1 MGYYDLFSYT
11 YDGSVAKHYAA
22 PRAAACA
29 ALDLKPGLT
38 VLDLPCGTGLSFP
51 GIAPAIGPEGL
62 LLGADLSA
70 GMLKQAKKKAEQQ
83 GWSQVVTLQADASTI
98 TPSQLEEAAGRPVS
112 IDRLQIFLGMTCFP
126 DWRNT
131 FTNLWTLLEP
141 GGRCVVVDIHTPK
154 KGFYGH
160 LATFVAQADVSRP
173 FWEPLEAVCEGF
185 ERSPQES
192 KALHGGT
199 IYLATG
205 TKPA

>member
-1 MGYYDLFSYT
+1 MSYYDLFSYS
-11 YDGSVAKHYAA
+11 YDSSVAKHYQA
-22 PRAAACA
+22 PRDAAYE
-29 ALDLKPGLT
+29 ALDLKPGMT
-38 VLDLPCGTGLSFP
+38 VLDLPCGTGLSFD

-62 LLGADLSA
+62 LLGADFST
-70 GMLKQAKKKAEQQ
+70 GMLKQAAKKAEAQ
-83 GWSQVVTLQADASTI
+83 GWSQVVTLHADATKL
-98 TPSQLEEAAGRPVS
+98 TREQLEEAAGRPVKLG
-112 IDRLQIFLGMTCFP
+112 RLQIFLGMTCFP

-131 FTNLWTLLEP
+131 FTRLWDLLEP
-141 GGRCVVVDIHTPK
+141 GGRCVVVDINTPK

-185 ERSPQES
+185 ERTPQPS